1 MPIESYSLFCLISN
15 QNPTIMKQT
24 RSSDELPYQEAH
36 FDGIEKHIL
45 AAKGISANSKI
56 GRRPFMDLL
65 ATVGGGLSLSALLSS
80 CGSSED
86 SGELDE
92 PVKIGYIP
100 ITDSVPLI
108 LAHAKGYF
116 EEEGLKTE
124 KPTLI
129 RGWSPLVEAFIAN
142 KLNMAH
148 FLIPIPL
155 WMRYNNDVKVKVMSW
170 AHTNGSAIIV
180 GGHTEAKD
188 FKDLG
193 GSQIAVPYWYS
204 MHNIVLQMGLV
215 GAGLKPVIKDQKAEL
230 AADEVNLMV
239 MPPPEM
245 PASLAAKKIDA
256 YIVAEP
262 FNAMGELKAGGRV
275 MRFTGDIWKNH
286 PCCVV
291 CLHEEQT
298 VKKPIWT
305 QKVMNAVVRANV
317 YASKNKEEVAELL
330 SKDGMGYL
338 PMPAAVIKRAMT
350 HYGTEEYMASGACRN
365 TADWKNGRIDFQPWP
380 YPSATKFM
388 VDWMNKT
395 VVGGDNSFLDGLDR
409 EMVASDLVDY
419 DFVKKSCEK
428 YPEWKDDP
436 SVNRTDPYER
446 EEVLSI

>member
-1 MPIESYSLFCLISN
+1 
-15 QNPTIMKQT
+15 MKKTKQK
-24 RSSDELPYQEAH
+24 RKEVPYQESN

-45 AAKGISANSKI
+45 KAKGISSNSEI

-65 ATVGGGLSLSALLSS
+65 ATVGGGLSLSSLITGCGNKEESTDSASS
-80 CGSSED
+80 KTSEIVGA
-86 SGELDE
+86 SELDE

-108 LAHAKGYF
+108 LAHALGYF

-142 KLNMAH
+142 KLNLAH

-170 AHTNGSAIIV
+170 AHTNGSAIVV
-180 GGHTEAKD
+180 GKHTGAKD

-215 GAGLKPVIKDQKAEL
+215 EAGLKPVIKDQTAPL
-230 AADEVNLMV
+230 APDEVNLMV

-245 PASLAAKKIDA
+245 PAALAAKKIDA
-256 YIVAEP
+256 FIVAEP
-262 FNAMGELKAGGRV
+262 FNALGELKAGGQV
-275 MRFTGDIWKNH
+275 MRFTGDICKNH

-291 CLHEEQT
+291 CLHEQQT
-298 VKKPIWT
+298 IKKPIWT

-317 YASKNKEEVAELL
+317 YASKNKSEVAELL
-330 SKDGMGYL
+330 SKDGKGYL

-350 HYGTEEYMASGACRN
+350 HYGMEDYTVTKANRN
-365 TADWKNGRIDFQPWP
+365 AAEWKNGRIDFQPWP

-395 VVGGDNSFLDGLDR
+395 VVGGDNSLLNGLDR
-409 EMVASDLVDY
+409 EMVAQDLVDY

-436 SVNRTDPYER
+436 SVNPTDPYDR
-446 EEVLSI
+446 DEVIAI

>member
-1 MPIESYSLFCLISN
+1 
-15 QNPTIMKQT
+15 
-24 RSSDELPYQEAH
+24 
-36 FDGIEKHIL
+36 
-45 AAKGISANSKI
+45 
-56 GRRPFMDLL
+56 MDLL
-65 ATVGGGLSLSALLSS
+65 ATVGGGLSLSSLITGCGNKEESTDSASS
-80 CGSSED
+80 KTSEIVGA
-86 SGELDE
+86 SELDE

-108 LAHAKGYF
+108 LAHALGYF

-142 KLNMAH
+142 KLNLAH

-170 AHTNGSAIIV
+170 AHTNGSAIVV
-180 GGHTEAKD
+180 GKHTGAKD

-215 GAGLKPVIKDQKAEL
+215 EAGLKPVIKDQTAPL
-230 AADEVNLMV
+230 APDEVNLMV

-245 PASLAAKKIDA
+245 PAALAAKKIDA
-256 YIVAEP
+256 FIVAEP
-262 FNAMGELKAGGRV
+262 FNALGELKAGGQV
-275 MRFTGDIWKNH
+275 MRFTGDICKNH

-291 CLHEEQT
+291 CLHEQQT
-298 VKKPIWT
+298 IKKPIWT

-317 YASKNKEEVAELL
+317 YASKNKSEVAELL
-330 SKDGMGYL
+330 SKDGKGYL

-350 HYGTEEYMASGACRN
+350 HYGMEDYTVTKANRN
-365 TADWKNGRIDFQPWP
+365 AAEWKNGRIDFQPWP

-395 VVGGDNSFLDGLDR
+395 VVGGDNSLLNGLDR
-409 EMVASDLVDY
+409 EMVAQDLVDY

-436 SVNRTDPYER
+436 SVNPTDPYDR
-446 EEVLSI
+446 DEVIAI

>member
-1 MPIESYSLFCLISN
+1 MSN
-15 QNPTIMKQT
+15 KINKE
-24 RSSDELPYQEAH
+24 ELPYQEAN
-36 FDGIEKHIL
+36 FEGMEKHIL
-45 AAKGISANSKI
+45 AAKGIPADSDI

-65 ATVGGGLSLSALLSS
+65 ATVGGGLSLSSLLTS
-80 CGSSED
+80 CGKKDESNDASSSSETE
-86 SGELDE
+86 SVSELDE

-108 LAHAKGYF
+108 LAHALGYF

-170 AHTNGSAIIV
+170 AHTNGSTIV
-180 GGHTEAKD
+180 VGKHTGAKD

-193 GSQIAVPYWYS
+193 GTQIAVPYWYS

-215 GAGLKPVIKDQKAEL
+215 EAGLKPVIKDQTAPL
-230 AADEVNLMV
+230 APDEVNLMV

-245 PASLAAKKIDA
+245 PAALAAKKIDA
-256 YIVAEP
+256 FIVAEP
-262 FNAMGELKAGGRV
+262 FNALGELKAGGQV

-298 VKKPIWT
+298 IKKPIWT

-317 YASKNKEEVAELL
+317 YASKNKSEVAELL
-330 SKDGMGYL
+330 SKDGKGYL
-338 PMPAAVIKRAMT
+338 PMPASVIKRAMT
-350 HYGTEEYMASGACRN
+350 HYGTDDYSVTKANRN
-365 TADWKNGRIDFQPWP
+365 AAEWKNGRIDFQPWP

-395 VVGGDNSFLDGLDR
+395 VVGGDNSFLNGLDR
-409 EMVASDLVDY
+409 EMVAKDLVDY

-436 SVNRTDPYER
+436 SVNPTDPYDR
-446 EEVLSI
+446 EEVIAI